1 MDANPF
7 VIIPWDRDFF
17 IVLREHIL
25 ERTNGRPEDALVVFP
40 HDRPRRYVQDSFA
53 ALGRATFLPRTL
65 TVREV
70 FAALRPADQP
80 LREAGLIDRV
90 ALLYAC
96 CREVADNDDALGR
109 RLIRGGESAF
119 FPWGEHLDALLEECL
134 NQDITP
140 VDLHHAETEV
150 APFGADLLAALG
162 RIFTSYVA
170 LLPEQGRTTP
180 GLDAHLAVNA
190 LDGDLP
196 PLFTNKAVFLA
207 GFHILTG
214 SEERLF
220 KRLWEQGARIMLHS
234 DPALADPQAT
244 PHWSCEGHSRWLR
257 KWRAE
262 AELACPTSDSRP
274 ILHFFSGHDLHSQLH
289 QLSEDLTDDLL
300 VDEGAERRSPSRAV
314 ALPHPDLLLPVLHHV
329 PEKRCNISLGY
340 PMERTALCR
349 LLECVLQLA
358 ENSTPEGLV
367 PWRAFS
373 ELACHPWLRML
384 TPETSDT
391 TPDSGPDFAAFLHAL
406 DQHIRN
412 AARFQDPDETVRNAL
427 EQYRQA
433 CDASDCVP
441 GSEQSLDLLLE
452 RVLEH
457 TVRSWRCA
465 ASLADTANCLAG
477 LTELLATAGQEVWQR
492 FPLDG
497 EGLVRLAQR
506 VIPPLRDN
514 LLADVSLPMKLRFEM
529 LRSLIRAERVPF
541 EADPITGLQVLGM
554 LETRLLR
561 FSRVYVVDATD
572 ATLPGAP
579 GHDPLLPDSLRAVL
593 GLPDIQ
599 QRDLLAAHTF
609 HRLLAGAD
617 EVFLYWQEGAQA
629 SGLLDSVSQRSRLVE
644 ELIWKE
650 EQSRHA
656 LLKPGDPPLGASSVH
671 LRPPRREAAPLAR
684 SDSMHNRMASLLDTG
699 LSATALDEYLSCP
712 LKFYYSRL
720 IGLNGRQEV
729 AEGDEPMA
737 VGELLHTV
745 LQKLYEPFVGTLI
758 HRDDIDEQTANDLF
772 TRHLAQSPLCS
783 NLPPESLIMFSLSG
797 PMRLSR
803 YLRAQPERTRILALE
818 RPVSVPVTVCGEQV
832 VLRGRID
839 RVDERQ
845 GEHWIL
851 DYKTGHNKEIGER
864 LWKNNMLWQSIASWL
879 HDAQQSP
886 SGLDEALDVQGNS
899 LLQELSAVCP
909 SVQLP
914 CYIAM
919 SLPENSET
927 REINAAYVNLATDGE
942 EAPLFAPDVS
952 AETRKTVCDTYIPL
966 LLAFLIRHMRASLHF
981 IPQNSPHCGWC
992 SFKNLCM
999 LPPKSE
1005 EVLRDSHVADD

>member
-7 VIIPWDRDFF
+7 VIIPWDKDFF
-17 IVLREHIL
+17 TVLREHIL
-25 ERTNGRPEDALVVFP
+25 ERTNERPEDALVVFP

-70 FAALRPADQP
+70 FAALRPADRP

-96 CREVADNDDALGR
+96 CQEVGKEDDPLGR

-134 NQDITP
+134 NQNITP

-162 RIFTSYVA
+162 RIFARYVA
-170 LLPEQGRTTP
+170 VLPEQGRTTP
-180 GLDAHLAVNA
+180 GLDAHLAVND

-196 PLFTNKAVFLA
+196 PLFADKAVFLA

-244 PHWSCEGHSRWLR
+244 PHWSCEGHARWLR
-257 KWRAE
+257 KWRAG
-262 AELACPTSDSRP
+262 AELACPSSDSRP
-274 ILHFFSGHDLHSQLH
+274 TLHFFSGHDLHSQLH
-289 QLSEDLTDDLL
+289 QLSEDLTADLRA
-300 VDEGAERRSPSRAV
+300 DNGEERRSPSRAV
-314 ALPHPDLLLPVLHHV
+314 ALPHPDLLLPVLHHL

-349 LLECVLQLA
+349 LLECILQLA
-358 ENSTPEGLV
+358 ENSTPEGLI
-367 PWRAFS
+367 PWREFS

-384 TPETSDT
+384 TPKTADAMQ
-391 TPDSGPDFAAFLHAL
+391 DSGPDFTALLHVL
-406 DQHIRN
+406 DHHIRD
-412 AARFQDPDETVRNAL
+412 AARFQDPDTAVAKAL
-427 EQYRQA
+427 EQHRLTR
-433 CDASDCVP
+433 DKSGCVP
-441 GSEQSLDLLLE
+441 GSERSQALLLE

-457 TVRSWRCA
+457 TVYSWRRA
-465 ASLADTANCLAG
+465 ATLADMANCLAG
-477 LTELLATAGQEVWQR
+477 LTELLATAGQDVWQR

-497 EGLVRLAQR
+497 EGLMRLAQR
-506 VIPPLRDN
+506 IIPPLRDN
-514 LLADVSLPMKLRFEM
+514 LLANVALPITLRNEM

-554 LETRLLR
+554 LETRLLHV
-561 FSRVYVVDATD
+561 SRVYVVDATD

-650 EQSRHA
+650 EQSRRV
-656 LLKPGDPPLGASSVH
+656 LLKPGDPPLAASSIR
-671 LRPPRREAAPLAR
+671 LRPPRRELAPLQR
-684 SDSMHNRMASLLDTG
+684 SEAMHRRMASLLDSA
-699 LSATALDEYLSCP
+699 LSATALDEYLRCP
-712 LKFYYSRL
+712 LQFYYSRL
-720 IGLNGRQEV
+720 IGLSGRQEV
-729 AEGDEPMA
+729 IEGDEPMA

-745 LQKLYEPFVGTLI
+745 LQELYEPFKGKLL
-758 HRDDIDEQTANDLF
+758 RQDDIDEQVMHDLF
-772 TRHLAQSPLCS
+772 ARHLAQSPLRS
-783 NLPPESLIMFSLSG
+783 SLPPESLIMFGLSG
-797 PMRLSR
+797 PVRLSR
-803 YLRAQPERTRILALE
+803 YLCAQPERTRILDLE
-818 RPVSVPVTVCGEQV
+818 RDVSVPVAVCGEQA
-832 VLRGRID
+832 VLRGRMD

-845 GEHWIL
+845 GERWIL
-851 DYKTGHNKEIGER
+851 DYKTGRSKGLGDG
-864 LWKNNMLWQSIASWL
+864 LWKNETLWQSIASWL
-879 HDAQQSP
+879 HDAQQS
-886 SGLDEALDVQGNS
+886 SALDEDLDARGNS
-899 LLQELSAVCP
+899 LLQELSVACP

-919 SLPENSET
+919 SLAENPET

-942 EAPLFAPDVS
+942 EAPLFGPKTEPAN
-952 AETRKTVCDTYIPL
+952 RKKACDTYIPL
-966 LLAFLIRHMRASLHF
+966 LLAFLIRHMRTSLHF
-981 IPQNSPHCGWC
+981 IPQNSAHCDWC

-1005 EVLRDSHVADD
+1005 EVLRDSHAADD